1 MSCLFLI
8 MSFNLENPSF
18 AASSPSDTQPMSA
31 PDVLLGYR
39 RRLPHRLRLEGL
51 LAAFA
56 LVAVGG

>member
-8 MSFNLENPSF
+8 MSFNLENPGF

-39 RRLPHRLRLEGL
+39 LRRFRLEGL

>member
-1 MSCLFLI
+1 MSVILI
-8 MSFNLENPSF
+8 MSFNLENPGF
-18 AASSPSDTQPMSA
+18 AASSLSDTQPMST
-31 PDVLLGYR
+31 PDILLGYR